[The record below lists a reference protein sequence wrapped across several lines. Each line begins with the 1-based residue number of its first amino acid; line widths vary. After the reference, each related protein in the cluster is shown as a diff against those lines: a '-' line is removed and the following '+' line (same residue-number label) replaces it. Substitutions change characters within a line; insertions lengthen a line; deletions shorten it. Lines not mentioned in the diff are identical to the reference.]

1 MSDLVNF
8 GMDVMQR
15 VASRTHLPEN
25 MVNDVLGQVQS
36 GGGSLAS
43 SALEFME
50 QFAGESSPLGGLAQ
64 TLGLGGTPVR
74 GLLDVTSPFPREM
87 RMMDDSP
94 SAGQG
99 LKGLIPDKLAGMV
112 RQLGDSAA
120 GAALGPISRLSSLA
134 SQMVEMEDTI
144 RMNWSASPLRP
155 GGIMPG
161 LRRAA
166 LDAAAAVT
174 GPRGPQPD
182 VLGPAEIRSRVNQD
196 VLHIAELVVDTTG
209 EIRTGRQEARDA
221 AIQNLGEGA
230 QMVWQGMEKVVA
242 GNFGEGLKD
251 MALGQVKI
259 YLQTPADAALYT
271 GGKTISALQEMV
283 GLESE
288 GRELTAAEE
297 AELRKVY
304 GDAVDYSEIRV
315 KEGHSGILTLPD
327 RGFCLGNTIYLPP
340 GATDQTPKMD
350 VLVHEVGHAWQYQ
363 HGGTDYLSEA
373 LVAQLLGQLGLGP
386 GYDYSGDL
394 AAGASFDELNP
405 EQQAQL
411 VQDAYHSGY
420 FDDPENNQ
428 IFSGGVNY
436 SNFMYEVYQDL
447 LAGEGMT

>member
-1 MSDLVNF
+1 MSDLISF

-15 VASRTHLPEN
+15 VASQASLPEK
-25 MVNDVLGQVQS
+25 MVSDVLGQVETA
-36 GGGSLAS
+36 GGDLESKAM
-43 SALEFME
+43 EFMGE
-50 QFAGESSPLGGLAQ
+50 FLGESSPLGGLTQ
-64 TLGLGGTPVR
+64 TLGLGGAPAR
-74 GLLDVTSPFPREM
+74 GLLDVTSPFPGEM
-87 RMMDDSP
+87 RGMDDSP
-94 SAGQG
+94 SASQG

-112 RQLGDSAA
+112 RQLGETAA

-134 SQMVEMEDTI
+134 TQMVEMEDTI
-144 RMNWSASPLRP
+144 RLNWSASPLRP

-161 LRRAA
+161 VRQAA
-166 LDAAAAVT
+166 MDAAAAVT

-182 VLGPAEIRSRVNQD
+182 VLGPAEIRSMVNQD
-196 VLHIAELVVDTTG
+196 VLHIAELVVDTRD

-242 GNFGEGLKD
+242 GNFGDGLKD

-304 GDAVDYSEIRV
+304 GDSVDYSEIRV
-315 KEGHSGILTLPD
+315 KEGQSGLLTLPD

-340 GATDQTPKMD
+340 GATANTSKMD

-363 HGGTDYLSEA
+363 NGGTDYLSEA
-373 LVAQLLGQLGLGP
+373 LVAQLLDQLGLGP
-386 GYDYSGDL
+386 GYDYSNDL
-394 AAGASFDELNP
+394 ASGASFDELNP

-411 VQDAYHSGY
+411 IQDAYHSGY

-428 IFSGGVNY
+428 VFVGGVDY
-436 SNFMYEVYQDL
+436 SNYMYEVYEDL